1 MKKIYSLFM
10 SSLLFGSMVVF
21 SSCSSDEKKEFTT
34 ETSSM
39 HLTVDFA
46 KAAQSRATNFTPSVG
61 VPTTSWGDN
70 ILKLQFF
77 LYDANGVIRWA
88 KTVDRNHYTTLSDN
102 QADPDGWYF
111 DGTKFGETFRDVP
124 VGSFTLIAVANV
136 DRNVSN
142 VRTTFGRNGM
152 TSTLQD
158 VDYSDAFID
167 NTNVDE
173 LFICHAWSQNQRF
186 PDFYQDRLSYAVAN
200 SGRSNEYGRLE
211 AGEVFRGFAEGVI
224 ITSTTEALA
233 SMEISRDVAMIRLRI
248 DPSALAE
255 IDGGEAKVD
264 WTRNNAIFLSN
275 VPQAIKMAHHVDNI
289 GNVATPFNG
298 NSISSS
304 VVFIHNPSGCTFNTT
319 EPTSGYEPG
328 TQILTDGFTMWRDI
342 IIFPNKCD
350 DEVQGVETGGVVP
363 AHDRHK
369 YVLSISALGLPG
381 HNCKDNDNLDAD
393 GNPTTVTLDAPTTVY
408 WCAYLDL
415 AMASNNV
422 YEYNITFD
430 NGGQTPL
437 PNRPDISSMGLN
449 VNFVTLRPWNSAIVS
464 TDLVL

>member
-1 MKKIYSLFM
+1 MKKIYSVFM
-10 SSLLFGSMVVF
+10 SSLLFGSTVGLL
-21 SSCSSDEKKEFTT
+21 SSCSSDESRPVIT

-39 HLTVDFA
+39 HMTVNFA
-46 KAAQSRATNFTPSVG
+46 EPAQSRADGQTTPSVG

-102 QADPDGWYF
+102 QADVDGWYF
-111 DGTKFGETFRDVP
+111 DGIKYGETFRDVP

-136 DRNVSN
+136 DRNVTN
-142 VRTTFGRNGM
+142 VRTAFGRNGM

-158 VDYSDAFID
+158 VDFSDAFID
-167 NTNVDE
+167 NSNVDE
-173 LFICHAWSQNQRF
+173 LFIMHSWTQNQRF

-200 SGRSNEYGRLE
+200 SGRPNEYGRNE
-211 AGEVFRGFAEGVI
+211 MGEIFRGVAEGVI
-224 ITSTTEALA
+224 ITSTSEALA
-233 SMEISRDVAMIRLRI
+233 SMELIRDVAMIRLRV

-255 IDGGEAKVD
+255 IDGQDGLVD
-264 WTRNNAIFLSN
+264 WTKNNAIFLSN

-304 VVFIHNPSGCTFNTT
+304 VVYVYDENGTFHTE
-319 EPTSGYEPG
+319 EPTSGYAPG
-328 TQILTDGFTMWRDI
+328 TQILTDNFKFWRDI
-342 IIFPNKCD
+342 IVLPNKCD
-350 DEVQGVETGGVVP
+350 DDVAGVETNGAII

-369 YVLSISALGLPG
+369 YVLTISALGRPG
-381 HNCKDNDNLDAD
+381 HKYHDNEDGLDKVLTT
-393 GNPTTVTLDAPTTVY
+393 PTPIY

-415 AMASNNV
+415 AMSGNNV
-422 YEYNITFD
+422 YEYNITFN

-437 PNRPDISSMGLN
+437 PDRPDISSMGLH
-449 VNFVTLRPWNSAIVS
+449 VKFVTLKDWNSAIVS
-464 TDLVL
+464 TDMVM